1 MDNWIELET
10 PPGRIRGWHSAPD
23 GPAAGGVV
31 LIQEIFG
38 VNGHIRDVAARLARE
53 GFEVLAPS
61 LFDPVEPGVE
71 LDYDAEGIARGRD
84 LVTALGIDRAVDMV
98 DSSAAWLRARGRNVG
113 AIGFCWGGSIA
124 LLANT
129 RLGLPAV
136 SYYGARN
143 TAFLGEPLRAPMQFH
158 FGEHDAS
165 IPPEAVRKHREAY
178 PSAEVHVY
186 DAGHGFNCDRRAD
199 YRPDAA
205 AQAWTRS
212 IAFLRAALA

>member
-1 MDNWIELET
+1 MDTWIELET
-10 PPGRIRGWHSAPD
+10 PHGVVRGWHSAPD
-23 GPAAGGVV
+23 GPAAGSVV

-38 VNGHIRDVAARLARE
+38 VNGHIRDVAARLAGD

-61 LFDPVEPGVE
+61 LFDPVEAGVE
-71 LDYDAEGIARGRD
+71 LGYDAPGIAHGRE
-84 LVTALGIDRAVDMV
+84 LVMALGIDRAVDIV
-98 DSSAAWLRARGRNVG
+98 ASAAAWLRARGRGVG
-113 AIGFCWGGSIA
+113 AIGFCWGGSVA

-129 RLGLPAV
+129 RLALPAV

-165 IPPEAVRKHREAY
+165 IPPEAVQKHRAAY
-178 PSAEVHVY
+178 PSAEVYVY
-186 DAGHGFNCDRRAD
+186 DAGHGFNCDRRDD
-199 YRPDAA
+199 YQPDAA